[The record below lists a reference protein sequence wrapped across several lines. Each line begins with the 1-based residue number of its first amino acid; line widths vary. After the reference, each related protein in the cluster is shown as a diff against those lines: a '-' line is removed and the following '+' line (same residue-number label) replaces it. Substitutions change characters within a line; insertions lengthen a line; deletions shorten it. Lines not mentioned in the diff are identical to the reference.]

1 MTTVAEFLRARRE
14 QLQPADVGLP
24 DNGRRRTP
32 GLRREEVA
40 TLAGVSIDYLI
51 RLEQGRDT
59 RPSANV
65 VAALAGALRL
75 DDDDRR
81 RLYTLA
87 MLSQSQ
93 ELCPS
98 TQPLARSVAPTV
110 SALLERLS
118 PLPAFVVGP
127 FSDVLAWNHDW
138 ESLVGPLG
146 MFETGAPNLARHV
159 FLHPAARSVYPDWET
174 AADEQVGRLRAA
186 SLRRSDDDGFTAL
199 MDELRTTPEF
209 NARWSGFGTSEK
221 RRGMK
226 HLRHPHLGDL
236 RLNYEVL
243 LLADEMDEQ
252 RLITWLPADEATHV
266 ALAVTA
272 VPQSPAQ
279 LRIIG

>member
-127 FSDVLAWNHDW
+127 FSDVLAWNHEW

-146 MFETGAPNLARHV
+146 MFETDAPNLARHV
-159 FLHPAARSVYPDWET
+159 FLHPAARSVRQRPTSKW
-174 AADEQVGRLRAA
+174 AAYGPP
-186 SLRRSDDDGFTAL
+186 RSA
-199 MDELRTTPEF
+199 
-209 NARWSGFGTSEK
+209 
-221 RRGMK
+221 
-226 HLRHPHLGDL
+226 
-236 RLNYEVL
+236 
-243 LLADEMDEQ
+243 
-252 RLITWLPADEATHV
+252 
-266 ALAVTA
+266 AVTMTA
-272 VPQSPAQ
+272 S
-279 LRIIG
+279 RR